1 MADDVKKNKKQFKK
15 LNENLETTNPLIR
28 TGSLYMGLY
37 SQLLEQLSEKA
48 KEASEIG
55 MPSSIGLEF
64 ENFSKSLKDGFKDLA
79 NIKTDN
85 VSKIISALNSL
96 DLTKFKNI
104 GVNMAKALTEGLNN
118 YQPSFVTFNNK
129 VKTGLTQST
138 KYLLA

>member
-1 MADDVKKNKKQFKK
+1 
-15 LNENLETTNPLIR
+15 
-28 TGSLYMGLY
+28 MGLY

-104 GVNMAKALTEGLNN
+104 GVEHGK
-118 YQPSFVTFNNK
+118 
-129 VKTGLTQST
+129 ST
-138 KYLLA
+138 DRRFE